1 MYFCHIASC
10 HVANRSKLALV
21 GRGVRKRGWTPPLP
35 PASRRRAVVP
45 RSSGTRDAKRARRDV
60 RLRHFRTEAH
70 FWGAGG
76 HGGYDL
82 WRMNSL
88 GRRNAQKTTLF
99 RGPPGVSWVLSLS
112 HISPSC
118 LVDNHRM
125 PRLRV
130 EGFHCFNGALQ
141 GAKC

>member
-1 MYFCHIASC
+1 MT
-10 HVANRSKLALV
+10 HVRLPHSKLPCCKSLQI
-21 GRGVRKRGWTPPLP
+21 GPCLRKRLIRWCSQMRLDPP
-35 PASRRRAVVP
+35 PASRGCAWL
-45 RSSGTRDAKRARRDV
+45 SRARRDV

-76 HGGYDL
+76 HGCHNL

-88 GRRNAQKTTLF
+88 GRNAQKITLF
-99 RGPPGVSWVLSLS
+99 EVHQGVSWVLSR
-112 HISPSC
+112 HISPSY

-125 PRLRV
+125 PRPHV

-141 GAKC
+141 GAK